1 MTRAVGQLRGDV
13 SLRPLEEDR
22 LESWAMAEIVLPFGY
37 HAQPEIAAFGEWNT
51 TNLGDRAIHAGVQK
65 FFSVCGWHVRSYGF
79 GSLVPVPA
87 DAPFGD
93 SSFHSDARSKAA
105 LAMVPAVGNALRG
118 VRQGYRMM
126 QLLPQLKQVQAILV
140 GGGALLSGEAGRH
153 FPRSLALLAAVAS
166 RLGKPLYCLGCSA
179 EGDWTGASGRNIIN
193 FLAACTVVAAR
204 DMVSAERIAAVLR
217 RPVPVFGDFCL
228 SDTPASGTD
237 RGLRAGQGIAIN
249 VCRLPA
255 RWSGVQEHYE
265 DAMVAFADR
274 LMRSPGGRSLN
285 AVTVFTTGAQGD
297 ADPARRVCARL
308 ATRKAELLFPRN
320 LGHLS
325 GLLSSSGLVIASR
338 LHAAILGL
346 VAGALVV
353 GFSPTPKL
361 RNFFETVGIGNYSYG
376 PDDGEGFACA
386 LDTADYATVLEA
398 QRAAFAHAPLWACRE
413 RIRRQFKAASG
424 AGSAPICGDQSC
436 A

>member
-1 MTRAVGQLRGDV
+1 MIRAAGQLRGDI
-13 SLRPLEEDR
+13 SLHPPEEGGLDA
-22 LESWAMAEIVLPFGY
+22 WGMPEIALPFGY

-51 TNLGDRAIHAGVQK
+51 TNLGDRAIHAGVQR
-65 FFSVCGWHVRSYGF
+65 FFSGCGWRVSSYGF
-79 GSLVPVPA
+79 GSLVPVLA
-87 DAPFGD
+87 DAPPGD
-93 SSFHSDARSKAA
+93 ISFRNNARRKIA
-105 LAMVPAVGNALRG
+105 LAMAPAVRNALRG
-118 VRQGYRMM
+118 VRQRYRMLR
-126 QLLPQLKQVQAILV
+126 LLPQLKQAQAILV

-153 FPRSLALLAAVAS
+153 FPRSLALLAAAAS

-179 EGDWTGASGRNIIN
+179 EGDWTGAGGRNIIN

-204 DMVSAERIAAVLR
+204 DAVSAERIAAVLR

-228 SDTPASGTD
+228 SGSLASGAG

-255 RWSGVQEHYE
+255 RWSGMQEHYE
-265 DAMVAFADR
+265 DAMIAFADR
-274 LMRSPGGRSLN
+274 LMRSPGGHSLRT
-285 AVTVFTTGAQGD
+285 VTVFTTGAQGD
-297 ADPARRVCARL
+297 TDPARRVCARL
-308 ATRKAELLFPRN
+308 GTRKAALLFPRN
-320 LGHLS
+320 LGRLS
-325 GLLSSSGLVIASR
+325 DVLTCSGLVVASR

-361 RNFFETVGIGNYSYG
+361 RNFFDTVGIGNYSFG
-376 PDDGEGFACA
+376 PDDAEGFICA
-386 LDTADYATVLEA
+386 LDTADYVTVLEA
-398 QRAAFAHAPLWACRE
+398 QRVALAHAPVWACRE

-424 AGSAPICGDQSC
+424 AGSAPVRGDQSC

>member
-1 MTRAVGQLRGDV
+1 MTRAAGQLRSDV
-13 SLRPLEEDR
+13 SLSPREEHGI
-22 LESWAMAEIVLPFGY
+22 ESWAMPEIVLPFGY
-37 HAQPEIAAFGEWNT
+37 RTRPEIAAFGEWNT
-51 TNLGDRAIHAGVQK
+51 TNLGDRAIHAGVQE
-65 FFSVCGWHVRSYGF
+65 FFSGCGWHVQSYGF

-87 DAPFGD
+87 EAPLGNI
-93 SSFHSDARSKAA
+93 SFHNDAGRKAM
-105 LAMVPAVGNALRG
+105 LAMMPAVGNALRG

-126 QLLPQLKQVQAILV
+126 QLLPQLKRAQAILV

-153 FPRSLALLAAVAS
+153 FPRSLALLAAVAG

-179 EGDWTGASGRNIIN
+179 EGNWAGASGRNIIN

-204 DMVSAERIAAVLR
+204 DAASAERIAAVLR

-228 SDTPASGTD
+228 SDIPASGTS
-237 RGLRAGQGIAIN
+237 RGLREERGIAIN

-265 DAMVAFADR
+265 GAMVAFADR

-297 ADPARRVCARL
+297 ADPARRVCASL

-353 GFSPTPKL
+353 SFSPTPKL
-361 RNFFETVGIGNYSYG
+361 RNFFETVGIGNYSFG
-376 PDDGEGFACA
+376 PDDGEGFPCA
-386 LDTADYATVLEA
+386 LDTADYAAVLDA
-398 QRAAFAHAPLWACRE
+398 QHAALARAPFWACRE
-413 RIRRQFKAASG
+413 RIRRQFRAASG
-424 AGSAPICGDQSC
+424 AGSAPVCGDQSC
-436 A
+436 K

>member
-1 MTRAVGQLRGDV
+1 MTRAVSQLRGDI
-13 SLRPLEEDR
+13 SPHAREEGGSDAW
-22 LESWAMAEIVLPFGY
+22 SMPEIVLPFGY

-65 FFSVCGWHVRSYGF
+65 FFSGCGWRVSSYGF

-87 DAPFGD
+87 GAPLGD
-93 SSFHSDARSKAA
+93 IPFHSDARRKIAF
-105 LAMVPAVGNALRG
+105 AMAPAVRNALRG
-118 VRQGYRMM
+118 VRQRYRMM
-126 QLLPQLKQVQAILV
+126 RLLPQLKQAQAILV

-179 EGDWTGASGRNIIN
+179 EGDWTGAGGRNIIN

-204 DMVSAERIAAVLR
+204 DAVSAERIAAILR

-228 SDTPASGTD
+228 SGPLISDAV
-237 RGLRAGQGIAIN
+237 RGLRTGQGIAIN
-249 VCRLPA
+249 VCQLPP
-255 RWSGVQEHYE
+255 RWSGAQEHYE
-265 DAMVAFADR
+265 DAMAAFADR
-274 LMRSPGGRSLN
+274 LVRSPSGRSLN
-285 AVTVFTTGAQGD
+285 TVTIFTTGAQGD

-308 ATRKAELLFPRN
+308 ATRKAKLLFPRN

-325 GLLSSSGLVIASR
+325 GVLSSSGLVVASR

-361 RNFFETVGIGNYSYG
+361 RNFFDTVGIGNYSFG

-398 QRAAFAHAPLWACRE
+398 QRAALARAPVWACRE

-424 AGSAPICGDQSC
+424 AGSAPVRGDQSC